1 MSIVVVERSFAEPV
15 ELDGVQSRAL
25 AECFERHGVSARYSL
40 FSRDRRHLVSV
51 FEARDADA
59 VRATQEE
66 SGLAYDR
73 LWAAQSLDVPPATP
87 DPRYELVVVQR
98 EPPAP
103 VSRERAELA
112 AGDPLGCHKR
122 NRCTLLTSL
131 LSVDGRYL
139 LCRFSAPDAESVRN
153 ANVQGAMPFTRAW
166 VATVIGKL

>member
-15 ELDGVQSRAL
+15 ELDRVQSRAL
-25 AECFERHGVSARYSL
+25 AECLRRYGGRARYSL
-40 FSRDRRHLVSV
+40 FSRDRRHLVGV
-51 FEARDADA
+51 FEAPDADA
-59 VRATQEE
+59 VRAAHDE
-66 SGLAYDR
+66 SGFPYDR

-98 EPPAP
+98 EPPEP
-103 VSRERAELA
+103 VSRERAELGA
-112 AGDPLGCHKR
+112 SDPLGCHKR

-131 LSVDGRYL
+131 LSLDGRYL

-166 VATVIGKL
+166 VATVLGEP